1 MLVFVA
7 LIAVVIIGYISVGY
21 IQTLKQ
27 EQRKKAGA
35 KVGVLAFISGLILLT
50 VTGKLYILA
59 ALGTGLIVLAKRLF
73 PFLRYF
79 PLFQGL
85 FQKAKTKHSA
95 GSSKHSTVETSL
107 LKMTLDHESGE
118 IEGELLDTVSEG
130 KYLSEFELPDL
141 ISLYIL
147 AGKQYPDSIEILA
160 TYLDRKY
167 GTDWREAANAGKG
180 SQKNGQHSHES
191 DSIEMTIIEAYAVL
205 GLDNNATEAEI
216 IAAHRK
222 LMLKLHPDKGGSNYL
237 ATKINQAKDLLVSNK
252 NK

>member
-7 LIAVVIIGYISVGY
+7 LIAVVIIGYITMGY
-21 IQTLKQ
+21 IQTLKK
-27 EQRKKAGA
+27 EQRKKAVA
-35 KVGVLAFISGLILLT
+35 KAGVLAFIAGLIFLT

-85 FQKAKTKHSA
+85 FQKAKAKKSSA
-95 GSSKHSTVETSL
+95 TSKHSTVETSL
-107 LKMTLDHESGE
+107 LKMTLDYESGE
-118 IEGELLDTVSEG
+118 IDGQLLDTVSEG

-141 ISLYIL
+141 ISLYIV

-167 GTDWREAANAGKG
+167 GTDWREAANAENG
-180 SQKNGQHSHES
+180 SQESGQNSRES
-191 DSIEMTIIEAYAVL
+191 DDSEMTVIEAYAVL
-205 GLDNNATEAEI
+205 GLDNNAAEEEI

-237 ATKINQAKDLLVSNK
+237 ATKINLAKDLLVSNK
-252 NK
+252 DK